1 MGMRRCSAR
10 RTKSH
15 GNSDEDL
22 SPIDWLDPEGSAVDD
37 ATYRLLQY
45 ALANGFAPPFRIE
58 MQESSENRIMRVT
71 KIFEGASRII
81 EEVIYQ
87 SDGPGRY
94 PLTYT
99 LFDAGGRQYTIV
111 YSEEEIR
118 QWMERHL
125 K

>member
-1 MGMRRCSAR
+1 MSMRRWSAR

-15 GNSDEDL
+15 GKSCEEL
-22 SPIDWLDPEGSAVDD
+22 SPIDRLDPEGSAVDD

-45 ALANGFAPPFRIE
+45 ALANGFTPPFRIE
-58 MQESSENRIMRVT
+58 MRESSQNRVMRLT
-71 KIFEGASRII
+71 KIYARGSRII
-81 EEVIYQ
+81 EEVIDQ

-118 QWMERHL
+118 QWLERHL

>member
-1 MGMRRCSAR
+1 MSMRRWSAR

-15 GNSDEDL
+15 GKSCEEL
-22 SPIDWLDPEGSAVDD
+22 SPIDWLDPEGCAVDG

-45 ALANGFAPPFRIE
+45 ALANRFTPPFRIE
-58 MQESSENRIMRVT
+58 MQESSENRVMRVT
-71 KIFEGASRII
+71 KIFARGSRII
-81 EEVIYQ
+81 EEVIDQ

-99 LFDAGGRQYTIV
+99 LFDAGGRKHTIV
-111 YSEEEIR
+111 ISNEEIR
-118 QWMERHL
+118 EWLEGHI